1 MNPSK
6 YIEQTNLKP
15 TLDGNDIEK
24 LIEETLKYNF
34 MGVCVPP
41 FWVKKVKR
49 DLLKT
54 DTKVVTVIGFPL
66 GYNRTETKVK
76 EAEIALQ
83 DGADELDLVI
93 SLTGFK
99 TNPFWAKIEIVRLA
113 EIAHQS
119 EKMLKVIIETAY
131 LSQKEITET
140 ALICEEAGADFVKTS
155 TGFASA
161 GFSSSSNLSKNNDFY
176 SGAKIEDIELIRSTV
191 SKMVGIKASGGI
203 KTYQQVQNFVNAG
216 AERIGTSSGV
226 EIMEEYKKITGSSVD
241 A

>member
-1 MNPSK
+1 MNPAH

-15 TLDGNDIEK
+15 TLNDIDIEK
-24 LIEETLKYNF
+24 LIEQALKYKF

-76 EAEIALQ
+76 EAEIALK

-113 EIAHQS
+113 ELAHQA

-131 LSQKEITET
+131 LSQKEIIET
-140 ALICEEAGADFVKTS
+140 ALICQEAGADFVKTS
-155 TGFASA
+155 TGFASV
-161 GFSSSSNLSKNNDFY
+161 GFSNSTDFY
-176 SGAKIEDIELIRSTV
+176 AGAKLEDIKLIRSTV
-191 SKMVGIKASGGI
+191 SEMVGIKASGGI
-203 KTYQQVQNFVNAG
+203 KTYQQVQDFVNAG

-226 EIMEEYKKITGSSVD
+226 EIMEEYLMKNNS
-241 A
+241 

>member
-1 MNPSK
+1 MNPAQ
-6 YIEQTNLKP
+6 YLEQTNLKP

-24 LIEETLKYNF
+24 LIEQALKYKF

-66 GYNRTETKVK
+66 GYNRTETKVR
-76 EAEIALQ
+76 EAEVALK

-93 SLTGFK
+93 SMTGFK
-99 TNPFWAKIEIVRLA
+99 TNPFWAKVEIVRLA
-113 EIAHQS
+113 DLAHQT

-131 LSQKEITET
+131 LSEKEIKQT

-161 GFSSSSNLSKNNDFY
+161 GFSSSKNNDFY
-176 SGAKIEDIELIRSTV
+176 AGAKLEDVKLIRNTV
-191 SKMVGIKASGGI
+191 SEMVGIKASGGI
-203 KTYQQVQNFVNAG
+203 KTYQQVQGFVKAG

-226 EIMEEYKKITGSSVD
+226 EIMEEYFEELRITN
-241 A
+241 

>member
-1 MNPSK
+1 MNPAQ
-6 YIEQTNLKP
+6 YLEQSNLKP
-15 TLDGNDIEK
+15 TLNDNDIEK
-24 LIEETLKYNF
+24 LIEQTLKYKF

-41 FWVKKVKR
+41 FWVRKVKR

-76 EAEIALQ
+76 EAEVALK

-113 EIAHQS
+113 ELAHQA

-131 LSQKEITET
+131 LSEKEIKQAT
-140 ALICEEAGADFVKTS
+140 LICEEAGADFIKTS
-155 TGFASA
+155 TGFARA
-161 GFSSSSNLSKNNDFY
+161 GFSSLSKDNDFY
-176 SGAKIEDIELIRSTV
+176 AGAKLEDIKLIRNTV
-191 SKMVGIKASGGI
+191 SEMVGIKASGGI
-203 KTYQQVQNFVNAG
+203 KTYQQVQDFVNAG

-226 EIMEEYKKITGSSVD
+226 EIMEEYLSLE
-241 A
+241 

>member
-1 MNPSK
+1 MNPAI

-24 LIEETLKYNF
+24 LIEETLKYKF
-34 MGVCVPP
+34 LGVCVPP

-49 DLLKT
+49 DVLKT

-93 SLTGFK
+93 SLTAFK
-99 TNPFWAKIEIVRLA
+99 TNPFWAKVEIVRIA
-113 EIAHQS
+113 ELAHQS

-131 LSQKEITET
+131 LSQEEIKQ
-140 ALICEEAGADFVKTS
+140 ASLICEEAGADFVKTS

-161 GFSSSSNLSKNNDFY
+161 GFSSSNLSKNNDFY
-176 SGAKIEDIELIRSTV
+176 AGAKLEDIKLIKSTV
-191 SKMVGIKASGGI
+191 SEMVGIKASGGI
-203 KTYQQVQNFVNAG
+203 KTYKQVQDFVKAG

-226 EIMEEYKKITGSSVD
+226 EIMEEYFNQLQITN
-241 A
+241 